1 MKSGS
6 NGGVDSAMPKNVKR
20 RISLT
25 LTKSYVEALDR
36 LVEEGIYLEH
46 QVAIRD
52 ALRLLFRVHRIEP
65 FYSVLAEN
73 VEKD

>member
-1 MKSGS
+1 MS
-6 NGGVDSAMPKNVKR
+6 KNVKR
-20 RISLT
+20 RVTLT

-52 ALRLLFRVHRIEP
+52 ALRLLFRHHKIEP
-65 FYSVLAEN
+65 FYSAV
-73 VEKD
+73 VEKVED